1 MPATRFEPLT
11 NAFDVLHHHWGH
23 PKTER
28 RVSLGIIAIFLVSML
43 TIELNRLGFMPHDVA
58 HLIPENHFKSV
69 NFAFSMLLVRGLVN
83 LIFSISY
90 SFYRSMGKQFEI
102 LAIILLRSSFTELSN
117 MHEPVIIDLDMMNV
131 LHIVVSSSAAI
142 VIFICL
148 GIYNKIH
155 QPYTYINSAVERMNY
170 VASKKIVSLLLLAS
184 ITGIGCYTIYNL
196 IAHNKSIE
204 FFETVYTVL
213 IFADILL
220 MLITQRFM
228 PSFHAV
234 FRNSGYVIA
243 TLFMRFALGAPP
255 FYDAAV
261 ALFAAFYTI
270 ALTMATNWF
279 QPSLA
284 AVPKKHNNS

>member
-28 RVSLGIIAIFLVSML
+28 RVSLALIVFFVISVIV
-43 TIELNRLGFMPHDVA
+43 IELNRLSIVPREIA
-58 HLIPENHFKSV
+58 HYIPLNHFKSV
-69 NFAFSMLLVRGLVN
+69 NIAFSLLLVRGLIN

-90 SFYRSMGKQFEI
+90 SYYRSMGKQFEI
-102 LAIILLRSSFTELSN
+102 LAIMLLRSSFRELSN
-117 MHEPVIIDLDMMNV
+117 MHEPVLLELDMMSV
-131 LHIVVSSSAAI
+131 LHIVVSSSASI
-142 VIFICL
+142 IIFICL
-148 GIYNKIH
+148 GFYNKIH
-155 QPYTYINSAVERMNY
+155 KPHTYIDSAIERMNY
-170 VASKKIVSLLLLAS
+170 VASKKIVALLLFLF
-184 ITGIGCYTIYNL
+184 TFGIAGYGFYTFVVYDKGF
-196 IAHNKSIE
+196 A
-204 FFETVYTVL
+204 FFETVYTML

-270 ALTMATNWF
+270 ALTAATNWF
-279 QPSLA
+279 QPH
-284 AVPKKHNNS
+284 VKTRRKRVRK